1 MSITDDG
8 DYGAKQVGFLEI
20 IWGEGFLSPGGIEEL
35 DLMLTGLNISNKDV
49 LDIGCG
55 CGGAA
60 FHLTRNYNVNTV
72 TGIDVEPLVIKRA
85 NELAHKYRLT
95 DQTNFEVVDPGSLA
109 FEENQFDVVFSK
121 DAFLHIPDK
130 EGLAVEVA
138 RVIRPGG
145 LLVASDWMRSNDE
158 PLSDEMMEYIAAE
171 GMDMHMCSIGRYRD
185 AIAFAGFVDIELKD
199 RNKWYSDLAKREV
212 AAMSRSP
219 LREKIVNLIGENEAK
234 NTIEIWKK
242 MIGVLE
248 SGEHRPG
255 HIRARMPD
263 AKAKI
268 E

>member
-35 DLMLTGLNISNKDV
+35 DLMLSGLDISTKDV

-55 CGGAA
+55 CGGGA
-60 FHLTRNYNVNTV
+60 FHLARAYNVNSV

-85 NELAHKYRLT
+85 TELSYRYSLT
-95 DQTNFEVVDPGSLA
+95 DKTKFEVVEPGPLA
-109 FEENQFDVVFSK
+109 YENNQFDMVFSK

-130 EGLAVEVA
+130 EGLAAEVA

-158 PLSDEMMEYIAAE
+158 PLSDMMIEYIAAE

-185 AIAFAGFVDIELKD
+185 AIESAGFVDIELTD
-199 RNKWYSDLAKREV
+199 RNKWYYGLSKREL
-212 AAMSRSP
+212 AAMSKSP
-219 LREKIVNLIGENEAK
+219 LREKIVNLIGEAEAAK
-234 NTIEIWKK
+234 TIEIWKK

-255 HIRARMPD
+255 HIRARMP
-263 AKAKI
+263 A
-268 E
+268 

>member
-8 DYGAKQVGFLEI
+8 DYGARQVGFLEI

-35 DLMLTGLNISNKDV
+35 DLMLSGLDISTKDV

-55 CGGAA
+55 CGGGALHFA
-60 FHLTRNYNVNTV
+60 RNYNVNSV
-72 TGIDVEPLVIKRA
+72 TGIDVEPLVITRA
-85 NELAHKYRLT
+85 IKLAHKYGLT
-95 DQTNFEVVDPGSLA
+95 DKTNFGVVEPGPLA
-109 FEENQFDVVFSK
+109 FENNQFDVVFSK

-130 EGLAVEVA
+130 EGLAADVA

-158 PLSDEMMEYIAAE
+158 PLSREMLEYIAAE

-185 AIAFAGFVDIELKD
+185 AIASAGFVDIELKD
-199 RNKWYSDLAKREV
+199 RNKWYCGLAKREI
-212 AAMSRSP
+212 AAMNTSP
-219 LREKIVNLIGENEAK
+219 LREKIVNLVGENEAS
-234 NTIEIWKK
+234 NTIETWNK

-255 HIRARMPD
+255 HIRARMP
-263 AKAKI
+263 KA
-268 E
+268 

>member
-20 IWGEGFLSPGGIEEL
+20 IWGEGFLSPGGVKEI

-60 FHLTRNYNVNTV
+60 FHLTRNYKVNSV

-85 NELAHKYRLT
+85 TELAQKYCLT
-95 DQTNFEVVDPGSLA
+95 DKTNFEVVEPGPFT

-130 EGLAVEVA
+130 EGLATEVA
-138 RVIRPGG
+138 RVTRPGG
-145 LLVASDWMRSNDE
+145 LLVASDWMRSNDK
-158 PLSDEMMEYIAAE
+158 PLSDEMMDYIAAE
-171 GMDMHMCSIGRYRD
+171 GMDMHMCSIGRYRE
-185 AIAFAGFVDIELKD
+185 AIALAGFVDIELKD
-199 RNKWYSDLAKREV
+199 RNKWYSDLAKWEV
-212 AAMSRSP
+212 AAMNRPP
-219 LREKIVNLIGENEAK
+219 LREKIVNLIGANETA
-234 NTIEIWKK
+234 NTIDIWNK

-255 HIRARMPD
+255 HIRARMPGE
-263 AKAKI
+263 KQQMS
-268 E
+268 

>member
-35 DLMLTGLNISNKDV
+35 DLMLSGLNIANKDV

-60 FHLTRNYNVNTV
+60 FHLTHNYKVNTV

-85 NELAHKYRLT
+85 TELAHKYCLT
-95 DQTNFEVVDPGSLA
+95 DQTKFKVVDPGPLA
-109 FEENQFDVVFSK
+109 FGENQFDVVFSK

-130 EGLAVEVA
+130 EGLANEVA
-138 RVIRPGG
+138 RVIKPGG

-158 PLSDEMMEYIAAE
+158 PLSEKMMEYIAAE
-171 GMDMHMCSIGRYRD
+171 GMDMHMCSISRYRD
-185 AIAFAGFVDIELKD
+185 AIALAGFVDIELND
-199 RNKWYSDLAKREV
+199 RNRWYSDLAKREV
-212 AAMSRSP
+212 AAMGRSP
-219 LREKIVNLIGENEAK
+219 LREKIVDLIGENEAK

-242 MIGVLE
+242 MICVLE

-263 AKAKI
+263 AKVNS

>member
-85 NELAHKYRLT
+85 TELAHKYHLT
-95 DQTNFEVVDPGSLA
+95 DQTNFKVVDPGPLA
-109 FEENQFDVVFSK
+109 FKENQFDVVFSK

-185 AIAFAGFVDIELKD
+185 AIALAGFVDIELKD

-263 AKAKI
+263 AKVKI